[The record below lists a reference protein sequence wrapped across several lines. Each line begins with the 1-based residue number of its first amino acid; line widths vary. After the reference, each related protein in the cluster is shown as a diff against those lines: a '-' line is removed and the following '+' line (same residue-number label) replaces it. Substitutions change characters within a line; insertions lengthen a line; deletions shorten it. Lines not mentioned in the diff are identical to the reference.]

1 MYDGPAQPES
11 GHRRTSRV
19 APPNPLPAKNQRPPG
34 RKYLTQT
41 WCIRV
46 PLDIPVP
53 LMPQCGMTKR
63 KNPAAVSLGRLGGKV
78 KVPKGFSMMD
88 PKRRSEIGKAAAEK
102 RWRKPCLA

>member
-1 MYDGPAQPES
+1 
-11 GHRRTSRV
+11 
-19 APPNPLPAKNQRPPG
+19 
-34 RKYLTQT
+34 
-41 WCIRV
+41 
-46 PLDIPVP
+46 
-53 LMPQCGMTKR
+53 MTKR